1 MLARADKLKLPIGL
15 IPNGFN
21 NATCRSMGI
30 VNLENALDLI
40 VNAEVIPVD
49 SIRVLIDHETPE
61 EIPLID
67 KDVLDHC
74 RYMLNDCL
82 LAMSSRVA
90 NKASRYKKRCY
101 CFGRRYFITAAL
113 QETIFGSRSP
123 DMFTIEVDGV
133 RIDTDRKE
141 TTSSVIFMLSNG
153 KFTDGGGVV
162 DPFACMNDGL
172 VDLTWLHDEK
182 RQGLF
187 AVGDFWIKAKKK
199 HASQVFDRTSTY
211 TRGRKIK
218 LAFNGVKGKKE
229 PNSQDWG
236 KQSLTIDGEEL
247 CYNKFVVFECLPGNV
262 EFYFNSKSYF
272 KQFKCFN

>member
-1 MLARADKLKLPIGL
+1 MKPVLIIYNPSCGRRINLLPKIQTRFEREKIAFEVLLTKKKRDTYFFARDADLTKFSSLIACGGDGTYHEVVNGMLARADKLKLPIGI

-30 VNLENALDLI
+30 MNLEIALDFI

-49 SIRVLIDHETPE
+49 LIRVLIDHETPE
-61 EIPLID
+61 EIPHID
-67 KDVLDHC
+67 TDVLDHC

-101 CFGRRYFITAAL
+101 CFGRRCFITAAL
-113 QETIFGSRSP
+113 QETIFGSSSP

-141 TTSSVIFMLSNG
+141 TTSSVIFMLLNG
-153 KFTDGGGVV
+153 KFTGGGGVV

-172 VDLTWLHDEK
+172 VDLTWLHDET

-187 AVGDFWIKAKKK
+187 SVGDFWIKAKKK
-199 HASQVFDRTSTY
+199 HAS
-211 TRGRKIK
+211 
-218 LAFNGVKGKKE
+218 
-229 PNSQDWG
+229 
-236 KQSLTIDGEEL
+236 
-247 CYNKFVVFECLPGNV
+247 
-262 EFYFNSKSYF
+262 
-272 KQFKCFN
+272 